1 MDTLFQGWDAVQ
13 RGRMVEDRDGAAV
26 LAATVAAPM
35 HRIEIIGERRLAH
48 AAEVRAEM
56 VAQSLVPGIRIQDV
70 ARRNG
75 ICASLIYRWR
85 RWRPG
90 SAAQAQLVPVR
101 IASESPPGIAP
112 TRSLRTVPQVSR
124 RAASIEIELA
134 GDVRVRVDEDVS
146 LPALRRVIA
155 ALRG

>member
-1 MDTLFQGWDAVQ
+1 MLGPAQ
-13 RGRMVEDRDGAAV
+13 RGRMIDREEAAT

-35 HRIEIIGERRLAH
+35 PRIEIVSDRRRAH
-48 AAEVRAEM
+48 SAESRAAM
-56 VAQSLVPGIRIQDV
+56 VARSWEPGIRIQDL

-75 ICASLIYRWR
+75 ICASRIYRWR
-85 RWRPG
+85 REQP
-90 SAAQAQLVPVR
+90 AAVPPAQLIPVR

-124 RAASIEIELA
+124 RAALIEIELA

>member
-1 MDTLFQGWDAVQ
+1 
-13 RGRMVEDRDGAAV
+13 MVYREEAAA

-35 HRIEIIGERRLAH
+35 PRIEIVSDRRRAH
-48 AAEVRAEM
+48 SAEFRAAM
-56 VAQSLVPGIRIQDV
+56 VARSLEPGIRIQDL

-85 RWRPG
+85 REQPA
-90 SAAQAQLVPVR
+90 SAPPAQLVPVR
-101 IASESPPGIAP
+101 ITSENPSCIAP
-112 TRSLRTVPQVSR
+112 APPRVGAQV
-124 RAASIEIELA
+124 AGGGGSIEIEFA
-134 GDVRVRVDEDVS
+134 GGVRVRVGEDVS

>member
-1 MDTLFQGWDAVQ
+1 MVD
-13 RGRMVEDRDGAAV
+13 RGEAAT

-35 HRIEIIGERRLAH
+35 PRIEIVSDRRRAH
-48 AAEVRAEM
+48 SVEFRAAV
-56 VAQSLVPGIRIQDV
+56 VQQSLEPGIRIQDL

-85 RWRPG
+85 REQPV
-90 SAAQAQLVPVR
+90 STAPAQLVPVR
-101 IASESPPGIAP
+101 IASESPPRIAPVPTPRAEPGIAGG
-112 TRSLRTVPQVSR
+112 SG
-124 RAASIEIELA
+124 SIEIELA
-134 GDVRVRVDEDVS
+134 GGARVRVGEDVS

>member
-1 MDTLFQGWDAVQ
+1 MQ
-13 RGRMVEDRDGAAV
+13 RCRMVGREEAGT

-35 HRIEIIGERRLAH
+35 PRIEIVSDRRRAH
-48 AAEVRAEM
+48 SAEFRAAM
-56 VAQSLVPGIRIQDV
+56 VAQSLEPGIRIEDL

-85 RWRPG
+85 REHPV
-90 SAAQAQLVPVR
+90 SAAQLVPVR
-101 IASESPPGIAP
+101 IASEIPPSIAP
-112 TRSLRTVPQVSR
+112 VPPPRSEPHIGVGSG
-124 RAASIEIELA
+124 SIEIEFA
-134 GDVRVRVDEDVS
+134 GGVRVRVGEDVG

>member
-1 MDTLFQGWDAVQ
+1 MQ
-13 RGRMVEDRDGAAV
+13 RGGMVHREEAAT

-35 HRIEIIGERRLAH
+35 PRIEIVSDRRRAH
-48 AAEVRAEM
+48 GAEFRAAM
-56 VAQSLVPGIRIQDV
+56 VAQSLAPGIRIQDL

-85 RWRPG
+85 REQAV
-90 SAAQAQLVPVR
+90 SAAPAQLVPVR
-101 IASESPPGIAP
+101 IASENPPRIAP
-112 TRSLRTVPQVSR
+112 VPPP
-124 RAASIEIELA
+124 RAEPAGGSGLIEIELA
-134 GDVRVRVDEDVS
+134 GGVRVRVGEDVS

>member
-1 MDTLFQGWDAVQ
+1 MV
-13 RGRMVEDRDGAAV
+13 GRDEAAT

-35 HRIEIIGERRLAH
+35 PRIEEIVSDRRRAH
-48 AAEVRAEM
+48 AAEFRAEM
-56 VAQSLVPGIRIQDV
+56 VAQSLVPGIRIQDL

-85 RWRPG
+85 REQPV
-90 SAAQAQLVPVR
+90 SVAAALLVPVR
-101 IASESPPGIAP
+101 IASESPP
-112 TRSLRTVPQVSR
+112 RVEPQIR
-124 RAASIEIELA
+124 GGAGSIEIKLA
-134 GDVRVRVDEDVS
+134 GGVRVRVGEDVS